1 MQNNYFIS
9 FTDNGLIVNNQDA
22 FTERI
27 IERFTVCMVDIHKK
41 QITLYY
47 KDITPVTF
55 NIDVNARNVDAV
67 IGVLRDYLSNT
78 DDSDLNVYNFRGL
91 YDENTSLFYSPDD
104 QDYMKYMNIFNEGNR
119 FRDESRIVKINQEI
133 LDIKDS
139 IDILGNK
146 LQEQKDLLSELSR
159 KSKTDIIKEI
169 NSILESLS
177 NSNNLLTKSIKT
189 LENKVTSLESDLR
202 SELDK
207 QNKKIDTLAEETEN
221 ILKIMA
227 DSIRRTINIGNIL
240 ESAEDIH

>member
-1 MQNNYFIS
+1 
-9 FTDNGLIVNNQDA
+9 
-22 FTERI
+22 
-27 IERFTVCMVDIHKK
+27 
-41 QITLYY
+41 
-47 KDITPVTF
+47 
-55 NIDVNARNVDAV
+55 
-67 IGVLRDYLSNT
+67 
-78 DDSDLNVYNFRGL
+78 
-91 YDENTSLFYSPDD
+91 
-104 QDYMKYMNIFNEGNR
+104 
-119 FRDESRIVKINQEI
+119 SRIVKINQEI